1 MTSYKSITNNC
12 LTLLCLLIY
21 LSCVNYTMFYV
32 LPISK
37 RSADIDEFY
46 NTLIF
51 VTIIYSEENDNK
63 SFPVTKTLLNTYKCL

>member
-37 RSADIDEFY
+37 RSVDIDEFN
-46 NTLIF
+46 NTLDYIHKIRYNN
-51 VTIIYSEENDNK
+51 V
-63 SFPVTKTLLNTYKCL
+63 